1 MKRKLRIWNNNEMLE
16 QALSCNSALRGVH
29 GLENNTNQEINLPT
43 SIKIMKKPPIEI
55 QKRQKKSS

>member
-16 QALSCNSALRGVH
+16 EALSSNSALRGVR

-43 SIKIMKKPPIEI
+43 EV
-55 QKRQKKSS
+55 

>member
-1 MKRKLRIWNNNEMLE
+1 MLE